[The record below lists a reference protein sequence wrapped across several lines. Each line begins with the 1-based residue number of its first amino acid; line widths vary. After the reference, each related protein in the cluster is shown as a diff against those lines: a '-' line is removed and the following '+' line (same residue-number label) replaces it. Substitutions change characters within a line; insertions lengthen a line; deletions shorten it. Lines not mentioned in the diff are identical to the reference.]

1 MREGKQT
8 SIHLL
13 LATIVTVVGTILILI
28 TLVIPWEF
36 WMIPIILVGNSLVWF
51 LHVGRLG
58 SEQFYQNLCTG
69 LLMVGFFFFGVHS
82 NSLFDIP
89 AVACMMILVFSMFD
103 KKRLLF
109 MTAVL
114 YVVELMYHWLVLGT
128 ITPDMEDTEV
138 VRLVLG
144 VCVTVGA
151 ISIARYRINRRLE
164 TRRDFDKT
172 LRELETAGRQNAVFL
187 SNVSHE
193 LRTPINM
200 VIGISE
206 VVLEKEKSP
215 EIKKDMLSVQLAGK
229 RMSTLINNML
239 DYTEIVEGTLTPSMH
254 EYMITSV
261 LNDVIT
267 MSVMQGGSSP
277 LEMVFDIDPKVP
289 AVMMGDSE
297 KITHVLKII
306 VENSIKFTE
315 EGGIN
320 VCVGCRKESYGV
332 NLTID
337 IYDTGIGM
345 TDSQMNQMF
354 DDFYQADTG
363 SSRLAS
369 GLGLGIPIA
378 RGLLHAMGGFIHFE
392 SKDRQG
398 LEAHIAIPQVVVDDS
413 PAVSL
418 DNPEKL
424 CIACYF
430 RPERFSCDEVR
441 GYYDKLIYH
450 LVDGLGIEGY
460 QAHNFEGL
468 LKLLDTHPLTHVFIA
483 QTEYEGNMD
492 YYEGLSQKLRVGV
505 IVDRDYEPKKNS
517 RLMIIRKPFFAL
529 SIANLLNG
537 EADENEFE
545 EAQAAGRKP
554 FSCKGVRVLAVDDEE
569 MNLVVAKGVLG
580 SYGIQVDTCQ
590 SGKEAL
596 ERCGNTPYHMIF
608 LDHMMPGFDG
618 VETLRRIREMNGG
631 MYEDL
636 PVVALTANTIS
647 GAREMFRN
655 EGFTEF
661 IPKPIERTVL
671 ERVLRK
677 SLPEECIEYNPTPSP
692 AEKMRQG
699 TEDVKEIPEI
709 QNEPESVES
718 LSEASQS
725 ELPEMTPEELKAGQ
739 ELAEMLLGMINKET
753 GHEEP
758 EPEEVQL
765 EETEIEP
772 EPEEIQLEETEIE
785 PEPEEVQLEETETEP
800 EPEEIQLEETET
812 EPEPEEVRLEETEI
826 EPELEEIQLEE
837 TETEPE
843 LEAIEPEEDEEFPR
857 FAPLKQAGLN
867 VKLGMDYC
875 CGEEDFYKEMLDT
888 FQKHSREKEV
898 ELLTLYKTGNW
909 EDYII
914 KVHALKSTSL
924 TIGAEGLSELA
935 RAIEQAGKA
944 GNMDFV
950 HRNHLKLLLLYEEV
964 CKSIAK
970 LE

>member
-483 QTEYEGNMD
+483 QTEYEGNVD

-545 EAQAAGRKP
+545 EAQAMGRKP

-772 EPEEIQLEETEIE
+772 EPEEVRLEEAEI
-785 PEPEEVQLEETETEP
+785 EP

-950 HRNHLKLLLLYEEV
+950 YRNHLKLLLLYEEV